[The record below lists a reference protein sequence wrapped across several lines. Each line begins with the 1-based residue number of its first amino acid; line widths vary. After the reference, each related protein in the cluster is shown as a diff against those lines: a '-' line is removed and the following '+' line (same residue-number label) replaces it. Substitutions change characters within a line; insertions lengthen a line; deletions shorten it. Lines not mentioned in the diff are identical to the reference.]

1 MTHPHDN
8 IRVGAI
14 TFVYSVTKRGWVFHG
29 LSVIRNPLKAS
40 PVELRTSIDLAHSLA
55 QIGVRFVPIPAETDE
70 EFHTLATSLS
80 QKLEMMVAK
89 AEADERDQV

>member
-1 MTHPHDN
+1 MKHPHDN

-14 TFVYSVTKRGWVFHG
+14 TFVYSVTKRGWVFPG
-29 LSVIRNPLKAS
+29 LSVIQNPLKAQRLA
-40 PVELRTSIDLAHSLA
+40 EMAHSLA